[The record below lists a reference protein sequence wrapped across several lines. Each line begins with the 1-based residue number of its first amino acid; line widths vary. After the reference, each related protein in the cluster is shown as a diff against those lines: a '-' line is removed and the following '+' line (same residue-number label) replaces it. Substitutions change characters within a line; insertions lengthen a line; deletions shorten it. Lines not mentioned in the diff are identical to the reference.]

1 MAKVKNAITK
11 PKFSNIFAARFVV
24 AFVIFMIAGAITVA
38 WMGGYINSKD
48 INMSYRNQVGEH
60 ARLLYEAK
68 QKGEDYGKAL
78 EELKLTMA
86 IYQMVERNYA
96 EVHIGSETIKAGDT
110 AAVLLGE
117 GPRRIF
123 FIEDISYLDPVNKYM
138 DGRFDIREYNQ
149 WMSKNQYE
157 FVYLFAYNEM
167 HYKERTYQLKNAYVN
182 WETHTFIPG
191 VVHITESGKEYDVDC
206 TPKDTKGYEKVES
219 GYSAFFI
226 DMCYRVAPEKTSK
239 DVDSFIIPDARG
251 NPWDLHG
258 YDYDNDDPSTD
269 VYSKP
274 WYVGYSEYHYSGS
287 AFEYAPVTSTC
298 ILVLSF
304 ILAVIVTLI
313 VSFIKYQKDKTIW
326 KIFEYRTKT
335 TEAMAHDLKTP
346 MAAIA
351 AYAESM
357 ESVAGDAVKTNEYSR
372 KISEKISAMDHMVE
386 DILALSRSESGKV
399 EVSYEEINLMALLTE
414 SLEQFPD
421 LKTDI
426 SGSQVKIKTDRKLFK
441 QAVDNL
447 LSNCDRYGEKGSTV
461 EITIDDG
468 ALTISN
474 KTPEK
479 YTDVEALKKPFVKGS
494 DSRSDK
500 GTGLGLSI
508 ADNNLGI
515 LGYKLELSSEEG
527 VFRASIR
534 YGSR

>member
-24 AFVIFMIAGAITVA
+24 FFVIFMIAGGITVE
-38 WMGGYINSKD
+38 WMGEYINSKN
-48 INMSYRNQVGEH
+48 INVSYRNRVGEY

-68 QKGEDYGKAL
+68 QKGEDYEKAL
-78 EELKLTMA
+78 EELKLTMS
-86 IYQMVERNYA
+86 IYQMVEDNYA

-110 AAVLLGE
+110 VAVLLGE

-167 HYKERTYQLKNAYVN
+167 HYKERTYQLENAYVN

-239 DVDSFIIPDARG
+239 NVDSFIIPDARG

-258 YDYDNDDPSTD
+258 YDYANDDPATD

-274 WYVGYSEYHYSGS
+274 WYVGYSEYPYSRS
-287 AFEYAPVTSTC
+287 AFELAPVTSTC

-313 VSFIKYQKDKTIW
+313 VSFVKYQKDKTIW

-357 ESVAGDAVKTNEYSR
+357 EALAGDPAKTEEYSR
-372 KISEKISAMDHMVE
+372 KISEKVRAMDHMVE
-386 DILALSRSESGKV
+386 DILALSRSESGSV
-399 EVSYEEINLMALLTE
+399 EVKAEEVNVMALVTE

-421 LKTDI
+421 LKTSI

-441 QAVDNL
+441 QAIDNL
-447 LSNCDRYGEKGSTV
+447 FSNCDRYGEKGCTV
-461 EITIDDG
+461 DITIASDR
-468 ALTISN
+468 LTITN
-474 KTPEK
+474 KTSET
-479 YTDVEALKKPFVKGS
+479 YSDVESLKKAFVK
-494 DSRSDK
+494 DRDA
-500 GTGLGLSI
+500 I
-508 ADNNLGI
+508 
-515 LGYKLELSSEEG
+515 
-527 VFRASIR
+527 
-534 YGSR
+534 

>member
-24 AFVIFMIAGAITVA
+24 FFVIFMIIGGITVEL
-38 WMGGYINSKD
+38 MGGYVNSK
-48 INMSYRNQVGEH
+48 NYNEAYRNRVGEH

-78 EELKLTMA
+78 DELKLAMS
-86 IYQMVERNYA
+86 IYQMVENNYA

-117 GPRRIF
+117 GTRKIF

-167 HYKERTYQLKNAYVN
+167 HYKERTYQLENAYVN

-226 DMCYRVAPEKTSK
+226 YMCYRVAPEKTSK
-239 DVDSFIIPDARG
+239 DVDSFIIPDERG

-258 YDYDNDDPSTD
+258 YDFAHDDPSKD
-269 VYSKP
+269 VYGKP
-274 WYVGYSEYHYSGS
+274 WYVGYSEIPYSRS
-287 AFEYAPVTSTC
+287 AFELAPVTSTC
-298 ILVLSF
+298 ILILSF

-313 VSFIKYQKDKTIW
+313 VSFIKFQKDKTIW

-357 ESVAGDAVKTNEYSR
+357 ESVAGDADKTNEYSR
-372 KISEKISAMDHMVE
+372 KISEKINAMDHMVE
-386 DILALSRSESGKV
+386 DILALSRSESGSIDITAE
-399 EVSYEEINLMALLTE
+399 EVNVMELVTE
-414 SLEQFPD
+414 SLKQFPD
-421 LKTDI
+421 LKTNI
-426 SGSQVKIKTDRKLFK
+426 SGGQVKIKTDRKLFK

-447 LSNCDRYGEKGSTV
+447 LSNCDRYGVKESAVG
-461 EITIDDG
+461 ITIDDG
-468 ALTISN
+468 GLLISN

-479 YTDVEALKKPFVKGS
+479 YTDVDSLKKPFVKGS

-508 ADNNLGI
+508 ADNNLNI
-515 LGYKLELSSEEG
+515 LGYRLDLESEDG
-527 VFRASIR
+527 LFKARVKFKN
-534 YGSR
+534 

>member
-1 MAKVKNAITK
+1 MTKVKNAITK
-11 PKFSNIFAARFVV
+11 PKYSNIFAVRFVV
-24 AFVIFMIAGAITVA
+24 FFVIFMIAGGITVE
-38 WMGGYINSKD
+38 WMGEYLNSKN
-48 INMSYRNQVGEH
+48 INVSYRNRVGEY

-68 QKGEDYGKAL
+68 QKGEDYEKAL

-86 IYQMVERNYA
+86 IYQMVDRNYA

-117 GPRRIF
+117 GTRRVF
-123 FIEDISYLDPVNKYM
+123 FIEDLSYLDPVNEYM

-149 WMSKNQYE
+149 WISKNQYE
-157 FVYLFAYNEM
+157 FVYLFAYETFG
-167 HYKERTYQLKNAYVN
+167 YKERTYYLENAYVN

-219 GYSAFFI
+219 GYSSFYINMA
-226 DMCYRVAPEKTSK
+226 YRVAPEKTTEN
-239 DVDSFIIPDARG
+239 VDSFIIPDARG
-251 NPWDLHG
+251 NPWVLHG
-258 YDYDNDDPSTD
+258 YDYANDDPSKD

-274 WYVGYSEYHYSGS
+274 WYVGYSEFPYSRS
-287 AFEYAPVTSTC
+287 AFELAPVTSTC

-357 ESVAGDAVKTNEYSR
+357 ESVAGDAAKTAEYSQR
-372 KISEKISAMDHMVE
+372 ISEKIKTMDHMVE
-386 DILALSRSESGKV
+386 DILTLSRSGSGKV
-399 EVSYEEINLMALLTE
+399 DISSEEVNLMALVTE

-421 LKTDI
+421 LKTSI
-426 SGSQVKIKTDRKLFK
+426 NGGQVKIKTDRKLFK
-441 QAVDNL
+441 QAIDNL
-447 LSNCDRYGEKGSTV
+447 LSNCDRYGEKESV
-461 EITIDDG
+461 VDIEIGPDR
-468 ALTISN
+468 LTITN
-474 KTPEK
+474 KTSESYP
-479 YTDVEALKKPFVKGS
+479 DVEALKKPFVKGS

-508 ADNNLGI
+508 ADNNLDI
-515 LGYKLELSSEEG
+515 LGFKLELESSDG
-527 VFRASIR
+527 VFKATVKFKR
-534 YGSR
+534 

>member
-11 PKFSNIFAARFVV
+11 PKFRNVFAVRFVIF
-24 AFVIFMIAGAITVA
+24 FVIFMLIGGITVEL
-38 WMGGYINSKD
+38 MGEYINSKD
-48 INMSYRNQVGEH
+48 INVSYRNRVGEY

-78 EELKLTMA
+78 DELKLTMA

-117 GPRRIF
+117 GPRKIF

-167 HYKERTYQLKNAYVN
+167 HYKERTYQLENAYVN

-226 DMCYRVAPEKTSK
+226 DMCYRVAPEKSSK
-239 DVDSFIIPDARG
+239 GVDSFIIPDGRG

-274 WYVGYSEYHYSGS
+274 WYVGYSEYPYSRS
-287 AFEYAPVTSTC
+287 AFELAPVTSTC

-357 ESVAGDAVKTNEYSR
+357 ESVAGDADKTNEYSR

-386 DILALSRSESGKV
+386 DILALSRSESGTV
-399 EVSYEEINLMALLTE
+399 NVSAEEINVMALVTE
-414 SLEQFPD
+414 SLEAFPD
-421 LKTDI
+421 LKASI
-426 SGSQVKIKTDRKLFK
+426 SGGQVKIKTDRKLFK
-441 QAVDNL
+441 QAIDNL
-447 LSNCDRYGEKGSTV
+447 LSNCDRYSEKDSPV
-461 EITIDDG
+461 DIMIEPEK
-468 ALTISN
+468 LTIAN
-474 KTPEK
+474 KTSETYP
-479 YTDVEALKKPFVKGS
+479 DVESLKKPFVKGS
-494 DSRSDK
+494 DSRGDK

-508 ADNNLGI
+508 ADNNLNI
-515 LGYKLELSSEEG
+515 LGYKLELSLHDG
-527 VFRASIR
+527 VFEARIKFK
-534 YGSR
+534 

>member
-11 PKFSNIFAARFVV
+11 PKYSNIFAARFVV
-24 AFVIFMIAGAITVA
+24 FFVIFMLIGGITVEL
-38 WMGGYINSKD
+38 MGEYINSKD
-48 INMSYRNQVGEH
+48 INVSYRNQVGER

-68 QKGEDYGKAL
+68 QKGEDYEKAL

-86 IYQMVERNYA
+86 IYQMTERNYA
-96 EVHIGSETIKAGDT
+96 EVHIGSEIIQVGDT
-110 AAVLLGE
+110 AAILLGE
-117 GPRRIF
+117 GTRKIF

-138 DGRFDIREYNQ
+138 DGRFDIKEYIQ

-167 HYKERTYQLKNAYVN
+167 HYKERTYSLKNAYVN
-182 WETHTFIPG
+182 WETRTFIPG

-239 DVDSFIIPDARG
+239 DVDSFIIPDGRG

-258 YDYDNDDPSTD
+258 YDYANDDPSTD

-304 ILAVIVTLI
+304 ILAVIVTLL
-313 VSFIKYQKDKTIW
+313 VSFVKYQKDKTIW
-326 KIFEYRTKT
+326 NIFEYRIKT

-357 ESVAGDAVKTNEYSR
+357 ESVAGDAAKTAEYSQR
-372 KISEKISAMDHMVE
+372 ISEKIKTMDHMVE
-386 DILALSRSESGKV
+386 DILALSRSESGNV
-399 EVSYEEINLMALLTE
+399 EVSTEEVGVMALVTE
-414 SLEQFPD
+414 SLEQFPE

-426 SGSQVKIKTDRKLFK
+426 SGTQVKIKTDRKLFK

-461 EITIDDG
+461 DIKVEPDR
-468 ALTISN
+468 LTITN
-474 KTPEK
+474 KTSETYP
-479 YTDVEALKKPFVKGS
+479 DVESLKKPFVKGS

-508 ADNNLGI
+508 ADNNLNI
-515 LGYKLELSSEEG
+515 LGYKLELVSEDG
-527 VFRASIR
+527 RFKASVKF
-534 YGSR
+534 

>member
-11 PKFSNIFAARFVV
+11 PKFSNVFAVRFVIF
-24 AFVIFMIAGAITVA
+24 FVIFMLIGGITVEL
-38 WMGGYINSKD
+38 MGEYINSKD
-48 INMSYRNQVGEH
+48 INVSYRNRVGEY

-78 EELKLTMA
+78 DELKLTMA

-117 GPRRIF
+117 GPRKIF

-157 FVYLFAYNEM
+157 FVYLYAYNEM
-167 HYKERTYQLKNAYVN
+167 HYKERTYQLENAYVN

-226 DMCYRVAPEKTSK
+226 DMCYRVAPEKSSK

-258 YDYDNDDPSTD
+258 FDFDNDDPARI
-269 VYSKP
+269 VYVKP
-274 WYVGYSEYHYSGS
+274 WYVGYGEYPDHSRS
-287 AFEYAPVTSTC
+287 AFELAPVTSTC

-357 ESVAGDAVKTNEYSR
+357 ESVAGDADKTNEYSR

-386 DILALSRSESGKV
+386 DILALSRSETGKV
-399 EVSYEEINLMALLTE
+399 DVCEEDINVKELIVD
-414 SLEQFPD
+414 SLKDFPD
-421 LKTDI
+421 MKAEIKGDDVILKTDRI
-426 SGSQVKIKTDRKLFK
+426 LFK
-441 QAVDNL
+441 QAIDNL
-447 LSNCDRYGEKGSTV
+447 LSNCYRYREADSV
-461 EITIDDG
+461 IDISIDSG
-468 ALTISN
+468 KLTISN
-474 KTPEK
+474 MTSMTYE
-479 YTDVEALKKPFVKGS
+479 DVDSLKKPFVKGD
-494 DSRSDK
+494 DSRGNK
-500 GTGLGLSI
+500 GTGLGLAI
-508 ADNNLGI
+508 AENNLSI
-515 LGYKLELSSEEG
+515 LRFALELASEEG
-527 VFRASIR
+527 RFQAAVKFK
-534 YGSR
+534 

>member
-24 AFVIFMIAGAITVA
+24 AFVIFMIAGAITVTL
-38 WMGGYINSKD
+38 MGGYINSKD

-78 EELKLTMA
+78 DELKLTMA

-167 HYKERTYQLKNAYVN
+167 HYKERTYQLENAYVN

-239 DVDSFIIPDARG
+239 DVDSFIIPDTRG

-258 YDYDNDDPSTD
+258 YDYANDDPSTD

-304 ILAVIVTLI
+304 ILAVIVTLL
-313 VSFIKYQKDKTIW
+313 VSFVKYQKDKTIW
-326 KIFEYRTKT
+326 NIFEYRIKT

-357 ESVAGDAVKTNEYSR
+357 ESFAGDASKTAEYSQR
-372 KISEKISAMDHMVE
+372 ISEKIKTMDHMVE
-386 DILALSRSESGKV
+386 DILALSRSESGNV
-399 EVSYEEINLMALLTE
+399 DVSTEEVNVMALLAE
-414 SLEQFPD
+414 SIDQFPD
-421 LKTDI
+421 LKTNI
-426 SGSQVKIKTDRKLFK
+426 SGTQVKLKTDRKLFR

-447 LSNCDRYGEKGSTV
+447 LSNCDRYGEKGSAV
-461 EITIDDG
+461 EITVRPDC
-468 ALTISN
+468 LTIAN
-474 KTPEK
+474 KTSETYPDAES
-479 YTDVEALKKPFVKGS
+479 LKKPFVKGS

-508 ADNNLGI
+508 ADNNLNI
-515 LGYKLELSSEEG
+515 LGYKLELESSDG
-527 VFRASIR
+527 VFKATVKFKN
-534 YGSR
+534 

>member
-1 MAKVKNAITK
+1 
-11 PKFSNIFAARFVV
+11 
-24 AFVIFMIAGAITVA
+24 
-38 WMGGYINSKD
+38 
-48 INMSYRNQVGEH
+48 
-60 ARLLYEAK
+60 
-68 QKGEDYGKAL
+68 
-78 EELKLTMA
+78 
-86 IYQMVERNYA
+86 MVERNYA
-96 EVHIGSETIKAGDT
+96 EVHIGSEAIKAGDT

-117 GPRRIF
+117 GPRKIF

-157 FVYLFAYNEM
+157 FVYLYAYNEM
-167 HYKERTYQLKNAYVN
+167 HYKERTYQLENAYVN

-226 DMCYRVAPEKTSK
+226 DMCYRVAPEKSSK

-258 YDYDNDDPSTD
+258 FDFDNDDPARI
-269 VYSKP
+269 VYVKP
-274 WYVGYSEYHYSGS
+274 WYVGYGEYPDHSRS
-287 AFEYAPVTSTC
+287 AFELAPVTSTC

-357 ESVAGDAVKTNEYSR
+357 ESVAGDADKTNEYSR

-386 DILALSRSESGKV
+386 DILALSRSESGRIDV
-399 EVSYEEINLMALLTE
+399 TSEEVDVMALVTE

-421 LKTDI
+421 LKTNI
-426 SGSQVKIKTDRKLFK
+426 SGAQVKIKTDRKLFL
-441 QAVDNL
+441 QAIGNL
-447 LSNCDRYGEKGSTV
+447 LSNCDRYGEKGSPV
-461 EITIDDG
+461 DITIEPEK
-468 ALTISN
+468 LTIAN
-474 KTPEK
+474 KTSETYP
-479 YTDVEALKKPFVKGS
+479 DVESLKKPFVKGS

-508 ADNNLGI
+508 ADNNLNI
-515 LGYKLELSSEEG
+515 LGYKLELSSRDGIFEA
-527 VFRASIR
+527 RIR
-534 YGSR
+534 YK